1 MEINNEIDQV
11 NNVPQIDENDQHNE
25 DIVAQ
30 KSNQPR
36 TATTINLPIA
46 NDNIESLNP
55 DSNNLEKAL
64 IIGKAGKATGQNK
77 FWFNIKNI
85 ETGNLS
91 SIDFSKIKNWKY
103 LEEEVLVN
111 NTSDS
116 ADIQILDAKMK
127 EIETGK
133 LIKLFKK

>member
-91 SIDFSKIKNWKY
+91 STDFSKIK
-103 LEEEVLVN
+103 
-111 NTSDS
+111 
-116 ADIQILDAKMK
+116 
-127 EIETGK
+127 TGT
-133 LIKLFKK
+133 I